1 MTTYTYFREGDVV
14 QSSFDG
20 SFHVIVKA
28 GSPSEPPLTMPVS
41 VAMSMGLGLGL
52 GMMGMPMPGMG
63 TPPFMG
69 GGVGG
74 GAMGPGPGEVWLGSP
89 PRSIATA
96 TTTTA
101 STNNTNNAANDT
113 TATADGIE
121 DQDVGF
127 AYGAH
132 THGHGHGH
140 DIDPS
145 TGLPVFYDTAM
156 HTPLPAP
163 GVGAGVGGGS
173 RPQSSATR
181 SLSNRSSPNSL
192 DSFDANS
199 TTYSTTD
206 NPYHHHLPSLTSMNM
221 NMNMHPSTIH
231 PPIGSAKSS
240 KNNALDIPA
249 IEAGMDTRTT
259 VMIRNIPNKMTDRHL
274 IGYIDSVRPRRI
286 DFLYL
291 RMDFKNGC
299 NVGYA
304 FVNFI
309 TVGDLVEFAK
319 AKLGRKWNMF
329 ASEKVLEMSY
339 ADYQGKEAQVE
350 KFKNSS
356 IMDEREDWRPKIF
369 YSEPGPEQG
378 LPEPFPSPTHLR
390 RKQLSQ
396 SNRVGLFPRKP

>member
-28 GSPSEPPLTMPVS
+28 GSPTEPPLTMPVS
-41 VAMSMGLGLGL
+41 VALSMGMLV
-52 GMMGMPMPGMG
+52 MPMPGLG
-63 TPPFMG
+63 TPPFIGGCVGGMG
-69 GGVGG
+69 GGIGP
-74 GAMGPGPGEVWLGSP
+74 GPGPGEVWLGSP
-89 PRSIATA
+89 PRSIAATATA
-96 TTTTA
+96 TTNTA
-101 STNNTNNAANDT
+101 NNAANDT
-113 TATADGIE
+113 MTATADGIE

-127 AYGAH
+127 AYGAQ

-163 GVGAGVGGGS
+163 GVGAGLGGGS

-192 DSFDANS
+192 DSYDANS

-206 NPYHHHLPSLTSMNM
+206 NPYAHAHAHHHHHLPSGPFN
-221 NMNMHPSTIH
+221 PSTDFTIH
-231 PPIGSAKSS
+231 PPTNLTNLHPPTHHALPIGSAKAS

-249 IEAGMDTRTT
+249 IEA
-259 VMIRNIPNKMTDRHL
+259 
-274 IGYIDSVRPRRI
+274 
-286 DFLYL
+286 
-291 RMDFKNGC
+291 GC